1 MNKSKY
7 EIIEDAILNLEVVIC
22 KQLDVDLD
30 HPLIRIHIE
39 HMRNELEDMQENDH
53 PIDFYDD
60 AEKMADFRMLSKEEF
75 LKSYSYLT
83 EQEHEITKQ
92 NMERLLKENLELR
105 QRLACIEVAC
115 DLNNDSFMQQ
125 KTNQLS
131 RDEQENMYK
140 QIT

>member
-1 MNKSKY
+1 MKEIIGDDYPTYEDSVKMTLAEQDGMYLDENNIWRMNKNY
-7 EIIEDAILNLEVVIC
+7 T
-22 KQLDVDLD
+22 
-30 HPLIRIHIE
+30 
-39 HMRNELEDMQENDH
+39 
-53 PIDFYDD
+53 
-60 AEKMADFRMLSKEEF
+60 
-75 LKSYSYLT
+75 YLT

-92 NMERLLKENLELR
+92 NMERLLKENSELR
-105 QRLACIEVAC
+105 ERIACIEVAC

>member
-1 MNKSKY
+1 MNRSKY

-83 EQEHEITKQ
+83 EQEYNNTK
-92 NMERLLKENLELR
+92 MIDDLKAWQDGSLVNIDAINKLSLGDLEKVSKIL
-105 QRLACIEVAC
+105 EKV
-115 DLNNDSFMQQ
+115 
-125 KTNQLS
+125 K
-131 RDEQENMYK
+131 
-140 QIT
+140 